1 MDWMNVLEQVFNIVL
16 FPLLGVATTALI
28 VFISA
33 KTKELKEKHKDE
45 LFHKYADMLEKTIT
59 SCVIATNQTYV
70 KTLKEQ
76 NAFDAEAQKIAF
88 DKTFSAVVTILSD
101 DAYDYLSEAIGDL
114 EEYITNRIEEEVLLA
129 KK

>member
-1 MDWMNVLEQVFNIVL
+1 MDWMNILEQVFNIVL
-16 FPLLGVATTALI
+16 LPLMGVATTALI
-28 VFISA
+28 VFITV
-33 KTKELKEKHKDE
+33 KTKELKKKYDND
-45 LFHKYADMLEKTIT
+45 LFSKYADMLEKTIT

-76 NAFDAEAQKIAF
+76 NAFDAEAQKAAF
-88 DKTFSAVVTILSD
+88 DKTFSAVITILSD

>member
-1 MDWMNVLEQVFNIVL
+1 MDWMNILEQVFNIVL
-16 FPLLGVATTALI
+16 FPLMGVATTALI
-28 VFISA
+28 VFITA
-33 KTKELKEKHKDE
+33 KTKELKEKHNNE
-45 LFHKYADMLEKTIT
+45 LFSKYADMLEKTIV

-76 NAFDAEAQKIAF
+76 GAFDVEAQKIAF
-88 DKTFSAVVTILSD
+88 DKTFSAVITILSD
-101 DAYDYLSEAIGDL
+101 DAYNYLSEAIGDL

>member
-1 MDWMNVLEQVFNIVL
+1 MDWMNILEQVFNIVL
-16 FPLLGVATTALI
+16 FPLMGVATTALI
-28 VFISA
+28 VFITV
-33 KTKELKEKHKDE
+33 KTKELKKKYDND
-45 LFHKYADMLEKTIT
+45 LFSKYADMLEQTII

-88 DKTFSAVVTILSD
+88 DKTFSAVITILSD

>member
-1 MDWMNVLEQVFNIVL
+1 MDWMNILEQVFNIVL
-16 FPLLGVATTALI
+16 FPLMGIATTALV
-28 VFISA
+28 VFITA
-33 KTKELKEKHKDE
+33 KIKELKEKHNNE
-45 LFHKYADMLEKTIT
+45 LFNKYADMLEKTIV

-76 NAFDAEAQKIAF
+76 GKFDAEAQKIAF
-88 DKTFSAVVTILSD
+88 DKTFSAVITILSD
-101 DAYDYLSEAIGDL
+101 DAYDYLSEVIGDL

>member
-1 MDWMNVLEQVFNIVL
+1 MDWMNILEQIFDVVL
-16 FPLLGVATTALI
+16 VPFLGVATTALI
-28 VFISA
+28 MFINS
-33 KTKELKEKHKDE
+33 KTKELKAKHNNE
-45 LFHKYADMLEKTIT
+45 LFSKYADMLEKTIT

-76 NAFDAEAQKIAF
+76 SAFDAEAQKIAF
-88 DKTFSAVVTILSD
+88 DKTFSAVITILSD

>member
-1 MDWMNVLEQVFNIVL
+1 MNWMNILEQIFNIVL
-16 FPLLGVATTALI
+16 FPLMGVATTALI
-28 VFISA
+28 VFITA
-33 KTKELKEKHKDE
+33 KTKELKKKYDNE
-45 LFHKYADMLEKTIT
+45 LFSKYADMLEKTIT

-88 DKTFSAVVTILSD
+88 DKTFSAVITILSD